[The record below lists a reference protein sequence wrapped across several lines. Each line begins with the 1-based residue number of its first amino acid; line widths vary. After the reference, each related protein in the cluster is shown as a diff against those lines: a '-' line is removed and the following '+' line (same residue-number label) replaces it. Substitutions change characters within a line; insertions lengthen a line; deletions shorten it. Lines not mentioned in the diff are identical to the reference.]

1 MADARSFGGTFNMFS
16 EISENSTFAL
26 SIVNPLLY
34 MTTKVCRHIGH
45 TCRRLA
51 AVQKSSVQCSARSSS
66 PSVAARS
73 LTTSTQVRPRPRHA
87 AIHSPSRRRYHYYT
101 HIEKD
106 HERIITTSMGRIEEF
121 DKASKALSEG
131 SGVDEAIELSRILK
145 ELGPLKNT
153 WEEYTALR
161 KVRFHSSRADR

>member
-1 MADARSFGGTFNMFS
+1 
-16 EISENSTFAL
+16 
-26 SIVNPLLY
+26 

-51 AVQKSSVQCSARSSS
+51 AAQGTSPASARDGGPGIFPTTS
-66 PSVAARS
+66 RS
-73 LTTSTQVRPRPRHA
+73 LTTSTQVRPRLRHL
-87 AIHSPSRRRYHYYT
+87 AIRPPSRRRYHYYT
-101 HIEKD
+101 HTEKD
-106 HERIITTSMGRIEEF
+106 HERIITTSMGRVEEF

-161 KVRFHSSRADR
+161 KVCIRQAVHYCRVGLIV